1 MQCQRDAV
9 GVMAAQRRE
18 PRIETRWRAHDLT
31 NPHILGKE
39 SRETAN
45 QRGEFRI
52 AGMVTAAVGM
62 SEMIGR
68 DVDVGDLA
76 GRMHT

>member
-1 MQCQRDAV
+1 
-9 GVMAAQRRE
+9 MAAQRRE

-31 NPHILGKE
+31 NTHILGKE

-52 AGMVTAAVGM
+52 AGMTTSAVGVTENV
-62 SEMIGR
+62 SR
-68 DVDVGDLA
+68 DIDVGDLA